1 MCTSQHIN
9 IAGSLHIITDSF
21 VYPKPCLSKAPS
33 SEALMIEPPSPENIH
48 NLTDIHVVIRLPLIV
63 LLHDIR
69 RDICGIQRLTE

>member
-21 VYPKPCLSKAPS
+21 VYPKPCS